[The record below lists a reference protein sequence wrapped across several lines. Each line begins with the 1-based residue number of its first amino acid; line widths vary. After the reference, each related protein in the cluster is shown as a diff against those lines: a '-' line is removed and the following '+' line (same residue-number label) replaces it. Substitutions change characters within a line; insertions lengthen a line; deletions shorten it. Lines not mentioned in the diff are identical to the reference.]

1 MLFSKDYDVKYY
13 EKNVNGNLKESSL
26 LNFLQDIATLSAES
40 LGFGPS
46 FVFENNYAWVVLKY
60 HIEIYEELKNL
71 SSIKLK
77 TLPRGVSKLYAF
89 RDFEIYNSD
98 EKCIGKAISTW
109 ALIDMETRR
118 LLPMQKVLDFMMPF
132 EKKDT
137 DLAYEKIEHCESYE
151 YKKTFDICFDDI
163 DVNKHANNSNYVVW
177 ALASLPDDF
186 RKHHYPVIID
196 INYRKEI
203 SFGGCVLSCA
213 KIQQTSFGEETVH
226 FINDADTGEEL
237 MSLKITWKMAN
248 IAKY

>member
-118 LLPMQKVLDFMMPF
+118 LLPMQKVLDFMPAF
-132 EKKDT
+132 EKREN
-137 DLAYEKIEHCESYE
+137 DLE
-151 YKKTFDICFDDI
+151 YGKVDSFDVVTLSKTFDVRFDDI
-163 DVNKHANNSNYVVW
+163 DVNRHANNSNYIVW
-177 ALASLPDDF
+177 ALETLPDDF
-186 RKHHYPVIID
+186 RLKHWAKNID
-196 INYRKEI
+196 IKYRKEVGLGA
-203 SFGGCVLSCA
+203 SVRSDVFVGENYTLH
-213 KIQQTSFGEETVH
+213 KILDCS
-226 FINDADTGEEL
+226 NDEEL
-237 MSLKITWKMAN
+237 CSLKIEWS
-248 IAKY
+248 